1 MAAYSDL
8 MQSAGVDAD
17 ISIAPIEIPPP
28 QGLCLSYANGD
39 IQGID
44 IPMMSKVDVRLLHGL
59 GNRRK

>member
-28 QGLCLSYANGD
+28 KDCVSRTGD

-44 IPMMSKVDVRLLHGL
+44 IPMMSKVDVR
-59 GNRRK
+59 R